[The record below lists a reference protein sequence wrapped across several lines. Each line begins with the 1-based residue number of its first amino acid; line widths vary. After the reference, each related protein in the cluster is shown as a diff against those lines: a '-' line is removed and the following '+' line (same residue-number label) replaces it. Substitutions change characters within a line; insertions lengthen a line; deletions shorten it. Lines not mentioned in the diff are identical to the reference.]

1 MSVVI
6 PIRSYGLM
14 ILNLTI
20 LAVLAA
26 CSSHKVTT
34 SGQDQ
39 SLSVPPSETTR
50 VTEQPFASPMAPRAQ
65 SEGGPLPDSAGPDRQ
80 PASLK
85 TAMATASSI
94 ELSDVFFDFDRF
106 TLRPEARTVLEA
118 NAQALKSDRDVNVLI
133 EGHCDERGTQ
143 AYNLILGNRRADA
156 VRQYLQELG
165 IPPSQVKVISY
176 GKERPFCTEQLED
189 CWQQNRRGHFVV
201 E

>member
-1 MSVVI
+1 MSVVMSI
-6 PIRSYGLM
+6 KSYRMMVMTIG
-14 ILNLTI
+14 ILT
-20 LAVLAA
+20 VLAA
-26 CSSHKVTT
+26 CSSNKVAT

-39 SLSVPPSETTR
+39 RLAVSSSETTR

-65 SEGGPLPDSAGPDRQ
+65 SEGGRQPDSASPDRQ
-80 PASLK
+80 PSSQK
-85 TAMATASSI
+85 ATIATSFSGA
-94 ELSDVFFDFDRF
+94 LSDVFFDFDRF
-106 TLRPEARTVLEA
+106 TLRPEARTTLEA
-118 NAQALKSDRDVNVLI
+118 NAQALQSQRDVNVLI

-143 AYNLILGNRRADA
+143 AYNLILGNRRAEA

-165 IPPSQVKVISY
+165 IPPSQVKIISY